1 MSEVPAQSTRMTLLD
16 TPATS
21 YSSVTTTG
29 LRDYQ
34 KAAIDWLLEH
44 RRGYLCADRGTGKTV
59 IALTA
64 ARELVPHGP
73 ILVLC
78 PKVALGVWAQEAKRW
93 LDEDVVLYTGPIVKR
108 GKLGINSGR
117 IVVAPYSLARELSE
131 RRDGKYWQLRILD
144 EAHLLRN
151 RQTQMFRSTESIY
164 AAHTFGLSGSP
175 IVRSGLDLWAPLH
188 LCWPQ
193 DGEFAHY
200 WPFVNRHFAVHRGR
214 FGTEILGL
222 KNQPAF
228 RTLIQRYAL
237 RFRLEQVLPELPEKI
252 RQLIPIEM
260 TKEQRRIYEELSGQ
274 MIAEVG
280 EDGHLVL
287 VPNTMTK
294 ILRLRQLLVTPA
306 LLGGTHQSGVFQA
319 LEESIQ
325 LDFGA
330 GDSVMV
336 FTPFNGAIPFVQ
348 ELCQRIAAKCYVLTG
363 GLASKR
369 ITQIID
375 TFQKDTDPRK
385 VLCCQIMVASSFTAT
400 AANRSYFLGYDW
412 NPMINWQAEDRTR
425 RLSQTK
431 TCTMTYF
438 TYNST
443 IDVHMREILDGKD
456 QADKIC
462 LALAAKDLL
471 QPAGVVSR

>member
-1 MSEVPAQSTRMTLLD
+1 MSEVPAQSTRTTLLD

-21 YSSVTTTG
+21 YSLVATTDPPLYG
-29 LRDYQ
+29 YQ
-34 KAAIDWLLEH
+34 KVAIDWLLEH
-44 RRGYLCADRGTGKTV
+44 RRGYLCADRGTGKTA
-59 IALTA
+59 IALIA
-64 ARELVPHGP
+64 ARELVPNGS

-78 PKVALGVWAQEAKRW
+78 PKVATGVWSQEAKRW
-93 LDEDVVLYTGPIVKR
+93 LDEEVILYTGPIIKR
-108 GKLGINSGR
+108 GKLDINSGR
-117 IVVAPYSLARELSE
+117 IVVAPYSLAKELSE

-151 RQTQMFRSTESIY
+151 RQTQMFRSTEAIY
-164 AAHTFGLSGSP
+164 ATHTFGLSGSP
-175 IVRSGLDLWAPLH
+175 IVKTGLDLWAPLH
-188 LCWPQ
+188 LCWPG
-193 DGEFAHY
+193 DPEFRNY
-200 WPFVNRHFAVHRGR
+200 WPFVNRHFAVNRGR
-214 FGTEILGL
+214 YGTEILGL
-222 KNQPAF
+222 KNQSGF

-252 RQLIPIEM
+252 RQLVPIEM
-260 TKEQRRIYEELSGQ
+260 TKEQKRIYDALTDT

-280 EDGHLVL
+280 EDGRLVL

-306 LLGGTHQSGVFQA
+306 LLGGAHQSGVFRA

-325 LDFGA
+325 LDFSA

-336 FTPFNGAIPFVQ
+336 FTPFNGAIPYVQ
-348 ELCQRIAAKCYVLTG
+348 EMCQRIAAKCYVLTG
-363 GLASKR
+363 GLTTKR
-369 ITQIID
+369 ISQIIEA
-375 TFQKDTDPRK
+375 FQNDSDPRK
-385 VLCCQIMVASSFTAT
+385 VLCCQIAVASSFTAT

-462 LALAAKDLL
+462 LALAAKELL
-471 QPAGVVSR
+471 QP